1 MKDDKID
8 KELFRDDAKGL
19 VDTIFDK
26 KLFVDSITRQHMK
39 IFEDIINM
47 SLYYKY
53 KSYILGQEF
62 LDQIKPKKDAS
73 N

>member
-1 MKDDKID
+1 MKDKID

-53 KSYILGQEF
+53 KSYIMGQEF
-62 LDQIKPKKDAS
+62 LDQIKPKSNAS